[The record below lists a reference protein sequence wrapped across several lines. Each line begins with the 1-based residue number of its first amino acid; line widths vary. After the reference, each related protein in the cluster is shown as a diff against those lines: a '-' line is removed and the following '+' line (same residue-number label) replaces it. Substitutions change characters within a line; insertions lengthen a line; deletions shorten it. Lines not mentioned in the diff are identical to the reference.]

1 MAKKQ
6 IIVFSV
12 MLFFGFGLG
21 AFFHIYYKIIRKKIG
36 LKISKYIVNIT
47 DLCFGLLSA
56 GIGFAILLYFNN
68 GDFRFYVIISIFS
81 GFYIYYKI
89 FFSQGG

>member
-6 IIVFSV
+6 IIVFLV

-36 LKISKYIVNIT
+36 LKISKFIVNIT

-56 GIGFAILLYFNN
+56 GIGFSILLYFNN
-68 GDFRFYVIISIFS
+68 GDFRFYVVISIFF

-89 FFSQGG
+89 FFS